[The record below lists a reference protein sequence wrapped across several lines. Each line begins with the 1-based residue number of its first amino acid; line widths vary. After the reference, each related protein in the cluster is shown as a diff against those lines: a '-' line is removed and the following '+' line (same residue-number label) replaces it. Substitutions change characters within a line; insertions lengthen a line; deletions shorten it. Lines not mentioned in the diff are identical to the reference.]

1 MLNFVSVVTAINV
14 LVASGFSIAGLVRPD
29 LIVPPG
35 TTVTQAATIFA
46 MYAAARTIPLALMT
60 LGAIVMR
67 AHAAL
72 LVLGTLAGVVQSLDA
87 LVGLYQNDVGK
98 TVGPLVLAI
107 LQFYA
112 MFLLRRRMSTG
123 L

>member
-1 MLNFVSVVTAINV
+1 MLNFISVVTALDV
-14 LVASGFSIAGLVRPD
+14 LVASGFAIAGLVRPD
-29 LIVPPG
+29 LVVPSG
-35 TTVTQAATIFA
+35 ATVTQAATIFA

-67 AHAAL
+67 AHTAL
-72 LVLGTLAGVVQSLDA
+72 LVLGSLAGIVQLLDV
-87 LVGLYQNDVGK
+87 LVGLHQNDVGK

-112 MFLLRRRMSTG
+112 MFLLRRRMSAG